1 VLPLDIIRQS
11 QIWRCSTLPPD
22 TKLGKS
28 AFIIQTVSCS
38 ACASI
43 VGYKIGPEAS
53 AVVDRTEL
61 DPSKVGAGYH
71 FLKHEMILLYSEN
84 VPMALPTKQLSTQT
98 DAAKSTSP
106 FSLQSLTLPALSQFI
121 IYEMIRIAETKGI
134 FNFVVCKYF
143 SDAENEIRQLK
154 KESSMVAIKMH
165 LLHWKTI
172 TATYEKSSVSMA
184 HPSFDENMKDPTS
197 IKPPSTEVLVPL
209 WQRRAMIY
217 YETIAGDR
225 NNFSKQKRIAPF
237 IQEDKAVN
245 SFRKQFIAQHTAW
258 CCPDGKIATAGN
270 NNKEHF
276 GLFTKGV
283 VMADTTSTYYGG
295 NVDEV
300 IDASIT
306 RLYLSTT
313 EFDLIL
319 KELQESSNMFS
330 HEVVHAVRAS
340 VTAVNTTLNND
351 PIQFGLASIVL

>member
-1 VLPLDIIRQS
+1 VLPLDILLQS
-11 QIWRCSTLPPD
+11 QIWRCSTLSPD
-22 TKLGKS
+22 TKSEKLTD
-28 AFIIQTVSCS
+28 IIQTATCS
-38 ACASI
+38 VCASI
-43 VGYKIGPEAS
+43 VGYKIVPTVS

-61 DPSKVGAGYH
+61 TPSKVGAGYH

-84 VPMALPTKQLSTQT
+84 VPMAQPTKPLSTQT
-98 DAAKSTSP
+98 DAAQSTLP
-106 FSLQSLTLPALSQFI
+106 FSMQSLMLPSLSQFL

-134 FNFVVCKYF
+134 FTFVVVKHF
-143 SDAENEIRQLK
+143 TDAENEIRQLN
-154 KESSMVAIKMH
+154 KESSTVAIK
-165 LLHWKTI
+165 LRLINWKTI
-172 TATYEKSSVSMA
+172 TATYEKSTISMA
-184 HPSFDENMKDPTS
+184 HPSFDENIKDPNP
-197 IKPPSTEVLVPL
+197 IKPISTEALVPL
-209 WQRRAMIY
+209 WQRRAKVY

-330 HEVVHAVRAS
+330 REVVHAVRAS